1 MMAWHS
7 GCRRARALLQRVPKT
22 TSNSCL
28 SLLVGQ
34 RAAVHAG
41 KIAHLSPTVLRRR
54 LAIEPDRH
62 AGFEP
67 DDIALRVEPQAQRV
81 AIMVAD
87 RTLRLPSGERSKR
100 HELGDDSRR
109 GVTHA
114 RPHNAD
120 LRSDRETAQP
130 IFPHVKR

>member
-67 DDIALRVEPQAQRV
+67 DDIACRADPKPHRVRLMAPV
-81 AIMVAD
+81 APSTLQWDD
-87 RTLRLPSGERSKR
+87 RPNRTGSAA
-100 HELGDDSRR
+100 HDRR
-109 GVTHA
+109 A
-114 RPHNAD
+114 
-120 LRSDRETAQP
+120 
-130 IFPHVKR
+130 